1 MPVIHALQLLRI
13 TNSVLTSPF
22 EKGGTEGDLE
32 ICALKKIPASPLFK
46 GGINQVNVAIGSKS
60 FWLRILVTLAAS
72 FKLLAANVAALET
85 VNMALSNK
93 NFQMILYPI
102 AQERGYMQEE
112 GIDLRVI
119 LARAELSVQATMAG
133 SFQFNMAGT
142 MAVVNVMKG
151 GAPFKVIL
159 ATNDKV
165 LSWILSKPEITTLKE
180 LKGKRVATSGVANV
194 TLIMAKQVMQKHGI
208 DPDRDINFINTGG
221 GSNGVRALMAG
232 AVDGVVASTA
242 ERYIGVPAGFREL
255 SFIGNEVKNSWGTM
269 ATTDQL
275 IQEKPK
281 LVGGMIKAS
290 LKALRFIR
298 KERDATIAIAVKF
311 AGLDKSVATRMYDDL
326 VGTFNQTGVVD
337 EETQRNDIEV
347 IRQILK
353 SPDTIPVQRAY
364 DFRFAREADRQLT
377 QSGWRP

>member
-1 MPVIHALQLLRI
+1 MVMI
-13 TNSVLTSPF
+13 PF
-22 EKGGTEGDLE
+22 H
-32 ICALKKIPASPLFK
+32 LKRHGWI
-46 GGINQVNVAIGSKS
+46 Q
-60 FWLRILVTLAAS
+60 RTLAV
-72 FKLLAANVAALET
+72 VAFFTLFNSRAGALET
-85 VNMALSNK
+85 VNLALTGK
-93 NFQMILYPI
+93 NFQMIPYPI

-119 LARAELSVQATMAG
+119 LARAELSVQATVAG
-133 SFQFNMAGT
+133 SFQFNMAGN

-159 ATNDKV
+159 STNDKV
-165 LSWILSKPEITTLKE
+165 LSWILSKPEITSLRD
-180 LKGKRVATSGVANV
+180 LKGKRIATSGVANV
-194 TLIMAKQVMQKHGI
+194 TLIMAKQVMLKHGI
-208 DPDRDINFINTGG
+208 DADREINFINTGG
-221 GSNGVRALMAG
+221 GTNGVRALIAG

-242 ERYIGVPAGFREL
+242 ERYIGIQAGMREL
-255 SFIGNEVKNSWGTM
+255 SFIGSEVKNSWGTM

-281 LVGGMIKAS
+281 LVAGMIKAS

-298 KERDATIAIAVKF
+298 SQRDATIAIAMKF
-311 AGLDKSVATRMYDDL
+311 ADLDKNIATRMYDDL
-326 VGTFNQTGVVD
+326 VGTFTQNGTVD

-353 SPDTIPVQRAY
+353 TNETVPIQRAF

>member
-1 MPVIHALQLLRI
+1 M
-13 TNSVLTSPF
+13 
-22 EKGGTEGDLE
+22 
-32 ICALKKIPASPLFK
+32 
-46 GGINQVNVAIGSKS
+46 
-60 FWLRILVTLAAS
+60 LVTLAAS

-165 LSWILSKPEITTLKE
+165 LSWILSKPEITSLKE

-208 DPDRDINFINTGG
+208 DPDRDINHQY
-221 GSNGVRALMAG
+221 R
-232 AVDGVVASTA
+232 
-242 ERYIGVPAGFREL
+242 R
-255 SFIGNEVKNSWGTM
+255 
-269 ATTDQL
+269 
-275 IQEKPK
+275 
-281 LVGGMIKAS
+281 
-290 LKALRFIR
+290 
-298 KERDATIAIAVKF
+298 
-311 AGLDKSVATRMYDDL
+311 
-326 VGTFNQTGVVD
+326 
-337 EETQRNDIEV
+337 
-347 IRQILK
+347 RQ
-353 SPDTIPVQRAY
+353 
-364 DFRFAREADRQLT
+364 
-377 QSGWRP
+377 

>member
-1 MPVIHALQLLRI
+1 VRPKISQPQMHARL
-13 TNSVLTSPF
+13 
-22 EKGGTEGDLE
+22 
-32 ICALKKIPASPLFK
+32 ICAFSRRLTFALA
-46 GGINQVNVAIGSKS
+46 VA
-60 FWLRILVTLAAS
+60 FN
-72 FKLLAANVAALET
+72 LLATQANCLET
-85 VNMALSNK
+85 VNLAITGK

-112 GIDLRVI
+112 GIDLQVI
-119 LARAELSVQATMAG
+119 LARAELSVQATVAG

-159 ATNDKV
+159 ATNNKV
-165 LSWILSKPEITTLKE
+165 LSWILSKPEITSLKE

-194 TLIMAKQVMQKHGI
+194 TLIMAKQVLIKHGI
-208 DPDRDINFINTGG
+208 DPERDVTFINTGG

-232 AVDGVVASTA
+232 AVDAVVASTA

-281 LVGGMIKAS
+281 LVAGVVKAS

-298 KERDATIAIAVKF
+298 TERDATIATAMKF
-311 AGLDKSVATRMYDDL
+311 AGLEKNIATRMYDDL
-326 VGTFNQTGVVD
+326 VGTFNQNGAVD

-353 SPDTIPVQRAY
+353 TSETIPVERAY
-364 DFRFAREADRQLT
+364 DFRFARDADRQLT

>member
-1 MPVIHALQLLRI
+1 M
-13 TNSVLTSPF
+13 
-22 EKGGTEGDLE
+22 
-32 ICALKKIPASPLFK
+32 LF
-46 GGINQVNVAIGSKS
+46 NTDA
-60 FWLRILVTLAAS
+60 R
-72 FKLLAANVAALET
+72 ALET
-85 VNMALSNK
+85 VNIALSNK

-119 LARAELSVQATMAG
+119 LARAELSIQATMAG

-142 MAVVNVMKG
+142 MAVVNVIKG

-165 LSWILSKPEITTLKE
+165 LSWILSKPEIATFKDLR
-180 LKGKRVATSGVANV
+180 GKRVATSGVANV

-208 DPDRDINFINTGG
+208 DPEREVNFINTGG

-232 AVDGVVASTA
+232 AVDAVVASTA
-242 ERYIGVPAGFREL
+242 ERYIGIPAGLREL
-255 SFIGNEVKNSWGTM
+255 SFIGGEVKNSWGTM

-281 LVGGMIKAS
+281 LVAGVIKAS

-298 KERDATIAIAVKF
+298 KERDATIAIATKF
-311 AGLDKSVATRMYDDL
+311 AGLDKNVAARMYDDL
-326 VGTFNQTGVVD
+326 VGTFTQNGMVD

-353 SPDTIPVQRAY
+353 TSEAIAPQKAY

-377 QSGWRP
+377 QSGWHP

>member
-1 MPVIHALQLLRI
+1 MTIAAIFAQILATLL
-13 TNSVLTSPF
+13 
-22 EKGGTEGDLE
+22 
-32 ICALKKIPASPLFK
+32 
-46 GGINQVNVAIGSKS
+46 VAVGCSFIG
-60 FWLRILVTLAAS
+60 ADAH
-72 FKLLAANVAALET
+72 ALET
-85 VNMALSNK
+85 VNLALSNK
-93 NFQMILYPI
+93 NFQMTLYPI

-133 SFQFNMAGT
+133 SFQFNMAGN

-159 ATNDKV
+159 STNDKV
-165 LSWILSKPEITTLKE
+165 LSWIMSKPEITNLRE

-194 TLIMAKQVMQKHGI
+194 TLIMAKQVLQKHGI
-208 DPDRDINFINTGG
+208 DPDREINFINTGG
-221 GSNGVRALMAG
+221 GSNGVRALLAG
-232 AVDGVVASTA
+232 AVDGVIASTA
-242 ERYIGVPAGFREL
+242 ERYIGIPAGLREL
-255 SFIGNEVKNSWGTM
+255 SFIGGEVKNSWGTM

-281 LVGGMIKAS
+281 LVAGMMKAS

-298 KERDATIAIAVKF
+298 AQRDATIVIAMKF
-311 AGLDKSVATRMYDDL
+311 AGLDKNLATRMYDDL
-326 VGTFNQTGVVD
+326 VGTFTQNGTVD
-337 EETQRNDIEV
+337 EETQRNDVEV

-353 SPDTIPVQRAY
+353 TPETIPIQRAFDY
-364 DFRFAREADRQLT
+364 RFARDADRQLT

>member
-1 MPVIHALQLLRI
+1 MATIIRRATRPKRLHRTLIAVAFIAL
-13 TNSVLTSPF
+13 F
-22 EKGGTEGDLE
+22 
-32 ICALKKIPASPLFK
+32 ASRV
-46 GGINQVNVAIGSKS
+46 G
-60 FWLRILVTLAAS
+60 
-72 FKLLAANVAALET
+72 ALET
-85 VNMALSNK
+85 VNLALSNK

-165 LSWILSKPEITTLKE
+165 LSWILSKPEITSLKE

-298 KERDATIAIAVKF
+298 KERDATIAVAMKF
-311 AGLDKSVATRMYDDL
+311 ASLDKNVATRMYDDL
-326 VGTFNQTGVVD
+326 VGTFTKNGYVD
-337 EETQRNDIEV
+337 EQSQRNDLAIVAQVAEV
-347 IRQILK
+347 NEVVPIK
-353 SPDTIPVQRAY
+353 RAY
-364 DFRFAREADRQLT
+364 DFSYAIQAEQFLNKQ
-377 QSGWRP
+377 GWKP

>member
-1 MPVIHALQLLRI
+1 MTAIQAILRLRLEAILAVVIC
-13 TNSVLTSPF
+13 TNLIHI
-22 EKGGTEGDLE
+22 E
-32 ICALKKIPASPLFK
+32 AH
-46 GGINQVNVAIGSKS
+46 
-60 FWLRILVTLAAS
+60 
-72 FKLLAANVAALET
+72 ALET
-85 VNMALSNK
+85 VNLALTGK

-112 GIDLRVI
+112 GIDLRII

-133 SFQFNMAGT
+133 SFQFNMAGN

-159 ATNDKV
+159 STNDKV
-165 LSWILSKPEITTLKE
+165 LSWILSKPEITTLRE

-208 DPDRDINFINTGG
+208 DADREINFINTGG
-221 GSNGVRALMAG
+221 GTNGVRALIAG

-242 ERYIGVPAGFREL
+242 ERYIGIQAGMREL
-255 SFIGNEVKNSWGTM
+255 SFIGSEVKNSWGTM

-275 IQEKPK
+275 IQEKPR
-281 LVGGMIKAS
+281 LVTGMIKAS

-298 KERDATIAIAVKF
+298 NQRDATIAIAMKF
-311 AGLDKSVATRMYDDL
+311 AGLDKNIATRMYDDL
-326 VGTFNQTGVVD
+326 VGTFNQNGSVD

-353 SPDTIPVQRAY
+353 SNETLPIQRAFDY
-364 DFRFAREADRQLT
+364 RFARDADRQLT

>member
-1 MPVIHALQLLRI
+1 MFWFHALQRL
-13 TNSVLTSPF
+13 TTSPF
-22 EKGGTEGDLE
+22 KKGGSRGIWKLRRSN
-32 ICALKKIPASPLFK
+32 KSPLPPFVE
-46 GGINQVNVAIGSKS
+46 GGISPLTYLIASITPWVRTLIIVAATFSIS
-60 FWLRILVTLAAS
+60 AADVS
-72 FKLLAANVAALET
+72 ALET

-165 LSWILSKPEITTLKE
+165 LSWILSKPEITSLKD
-180 LKGKRVATSGVANV
+180 LKGKRIANSGVANV
-194 TLIMAKQVMQKHGI
+194 TLIMAKQVLQKHSI
-208 DPDRDINFINTGG
+208 DPDRNINFINTGG

-232 AVDGVVASTA
+232 AVDGVIASTA
-242 ERYIGVPAGFREL
+242 ERYIGVPAGLREL

-281 LVGGMIKAS
+281 LVAGMVKAS

-298 KERDATIAIAVKF
+298 NQRDATIAVAVKF
-311 AGLDKSVATRMYDDL
+311 AGLDKNIATRMYDDL
-326 VGTFNQTGVVD
+326 VGTFNQNGMVD

-353 SPDTIPVQRAY
+353 SPDTIPSQRAY

-377 QSGWRP
+377 QSGWKP